1 MNQKQNLL
9 EFFQLNHV
17 SVVRL
22 QGFLNSVA
30 ENSILLVYAFI
41 TRVQIL

>member
-22 QGFLNSVA
+22 PGFQTSVA
-30 ENSILLVYAFI
+30 QNSILLGYAFI
-41 TRVQIL
+41 TRAQIL